1 MRNRKMIAAA
11 AMTATLAGGAV
22 IGAALGNPLTSGA
35 QDSGTT
41 TTAPATTDQ
50 GQTPPA
56 DGERPDGP
64 MGRGP
69 GGGFDRDAAAEALG
83 ITTDELQTEL
93 EAGKTLAQI
102 AEAQGVDKQTLIDA
116 LVAAGEAKLDEAKAA
131 LPDRIA
137 ELVDSTLPAGGD
149 HGPGGKG
156 GPGGRGPGLD
166 AAAEALGI
174 TADELR
180 TELQAGKTIAEVAE
194 AKGVDKQTVIDAMVA
209 DLKAHLDE
217 EVASGEHTQEEADQ
231 KLAEATERIT
241 TMVDEGMPAGG
252 PGGHGPGTDD
262 GGN

>member
-1 MRNRKMIAAA
+1 MPSSAPPS
-11 AMTATLAGGAV
+11 ATCSPPAR
-22 IGAALGNPLTSGA
+22 
-35 QDSGTT
+35 DGTT
-41 TTAPATTDQ
+41 TTAPATTDE
-50 GQTPPA
+50 GQAPPA

-83 ITTDELQTEL
+83 ITTDELQTQL
-93 EAGKTLAQI
+93 EAGQTLAEI
-102 AEAQGVDKQTLIDA
+102 AEAQGVDKQDLIDA
-116 LVAAGEAKLDEAKAA
+116 LVKAGEAKLDEAKAE

-137 ELVDSTLPAGGD
+137 ELVDSTLPARGEG
-149 HGPGGKG
+149 GPGRG

-166 AAAEALGI
+166 AAAEALGV

-180 TELQAGKTIAEVAE
+180 TELQDGKTLADVAE
-194 AKGVDKQTVIDAMVA
+194 AKGVDQQTVIDAMVA

-231 KLAEATERIT
+231 RLADATERIT
-241 TMVDEGMPAGG
+241 TMVTEGMPAGG
-252 PGGHGPGTDD
+252 PGGHGPGAPDD